1 MSRETFLLCWSLA
14 LGTFLSED
22 AACVSGGVLDSQG
35 KLTLTAAII
44 ACAIGI
50 FVSDLAIVFAGRA
63 TARGWRAGWL
73 RWLQPSDAKL
83 GVARQ
88 WFQRHGLWVIVASRF
103 LPGTRSAT
111 CFSAGALEV
120 PLRRFIPVFLLASAL
135 WTPVAV
141 GLAYHG
147 GNVLNQW
154 WADAGWWL
162 VAAGA
167 VAILALMALAQ
178 LAWQLST
185 PRGRRLARAKLHRT
199 THFEFWPWWA
209 LYLPV
214 MADIAFHLWPRFG
227 LMSFSATNPAIP
239 LGGLFGESKSEILQ
253 NLGDNGGAIARWTL
267 LPGEGDR
274 LGAVNQWMTTE
285 NLAWPIVLKPDI
297 GERGT
302 EVAIARTPEAAAA
315 YLAAHPGKTIAQAY
329 IEGEEFGVFYLRHP
343 AESRGRVISITGKT
357 LTTVIGDGHR
367 TLEQLIL
374 SDARAVLMAEFYFK
388 TFAHRLAEIPAAGE
402 TVRLAAIGNHC
413 RGAVFLD
420 RNDLHTPALEAAI
433 DRIAQNFSGFY
444 LGRFDLRCPSA
455 EHLQRGDGLKILEL
469 NGVAAEQGHIYDPVK
484 ITVWRAWATMLR
496 QWRTAYAIG
505 AENIRRGAK
514 PATLSDFIR
523 EWKRHR

>member
-1 MSRETFLLCWSLA
+1 MTRETFLLCWTLA

-22 AACVSGGVLDSQG
+22 AACVSGGVLASQG
-35 KLTLTAAII
+35 KLSLTAAIL

-50 FVSDLAIVFAGRA
+50 FVSDLALVFAGRA
-63 TARGWRAGWL
+63 TARGWRSGWL

-83 GVARQ
+83 AVART

-120 PLRRFIPVFLLASAL
+120 PLQKFIPIFLLASAL

-141 GLAYHG
+141 GLAYYG
-147 GNVLNQW
+147 GHALGQW
-154 WADAGWWL
+154 WRDAGAWL
-162 VAAGA
+162 VVAGA

-185 PRGRRLARAKLHRT
+185 PRGRRLARAKLHRA

-209 LYLPV
+209 LYFPV
-214 MADIAFHLWPRFG
+214 MADIAFHLGPRFG
-227 LMSFSATNPAIP
+227 LMSFSTTNPAIP
-239 LGGLFGESKSEILQ
+239 LGGLFGESKSEILEK
-253 NLGDNGGAIARWTL
+253 LSDNGGTIARWTL
-267 LPGEGDR
+267 IPPDGDR
-274 LGAVNQWMTTE
+274 LAFVNQWMTSHALT
-285 NLAWPIVLKPDI
+285 WPIVLKPDI

-302 EVAIARTPEAAAA
+302 EVAIVRSPESAAT
-315 YLAAHPGKTIAQAY
+315 YLAAHPGKTIAQVF
-329 IEGEEFGVFYLRHP
+329 IEGEEFGVFYLRRP
-343 AESRGRVISITGKT
+343 GEPRGRVLSITGKR
-357 LTTVIGDGHR
+357 LTAVTGDGHS

-374 SDARAVLMAEFYFK
+374 ADPRAVLMAEFYFK
-388 TFAHRLAEIPAAGE
+388 TFATRLAEIPAFGE
-402 TVRLAAIGNHC
+402 TIRLAAIGNHC

-433 DRIAQNFSGFY
+433 DAIAQNFSDFH

-455 EHLQRGDGLKILEL
+455 EHLQRGEGLKILEL
-469 NGVAAEQGHIYDPVK
+469 NGVASEQGHIYDPVK
-484 ITVWRAWATMLR
+484 ITIWRAWATMIP

-514 PATLSDFIR
+514 PNTLGDFLR